1 MNHKQKLTLA
11 RRMNGNR
18 NSGAF
23 LTPQWEARKR
33 GIATRVRKQ
42 EKATKKRI
50 EEKKKDSSF

>member
-23 LTPQWEARKR
+23 LTQQWEERKK
-33 GIATRVRKQ
+33 GIANRVKHQ
-42 EKATKKRI
+42 EAKTKKRI
-50 EEKKKDSSF
+50 EEKKTL